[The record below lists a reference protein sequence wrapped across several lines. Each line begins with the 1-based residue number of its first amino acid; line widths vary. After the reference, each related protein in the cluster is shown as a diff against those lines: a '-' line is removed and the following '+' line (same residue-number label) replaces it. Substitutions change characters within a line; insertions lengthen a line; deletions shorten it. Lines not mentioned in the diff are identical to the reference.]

1 MLLHNRSFT
10 CAAAVLVLCV
20 AGDRALAQG
29 GDAKAKPAIKY
40 GPVTGSAARGKE
52 LYHAYTCYGC
62 HGFNGETGARDLVG
76 TNSPILAT
84 EDTFIHFL
92 RLRGNLAPLL
102 PTQTMPNYSEKSLN
116 DKDAK
121 DIYAYIRSFHL
132 DSPAVK
138 DIPTLRKILKSADDP
153 YKP

>member
-1 MLLHNRSFT
+1 MTTHSKWFA
-10 CAAAVLVLCV
+10 CAAAAMLLTVTASAQD
-20 AGDRALAQG
+20 AGA
-29 GDAKAKPAIKY
+29 DAKAKPAIKY
-40 GPVTGSAARGKE
+40 GPVTGNAVRGKD
-52 LYHAYTCYGC
+52 LFHAHTCYGC

-76 TNSPILAT
+76 TNSPVLAT
-84 EDTFIHFL
+84 EDTFVHFL
-92 RLRGNLAPLL
+92 RLRGNQAPVL
-102 PTQTMPNYSEKSLN
+102 PTQTMPNYSETSLP

-138 DIPTLRKILKSADDP
+138 DTPTLRKILKMADDP